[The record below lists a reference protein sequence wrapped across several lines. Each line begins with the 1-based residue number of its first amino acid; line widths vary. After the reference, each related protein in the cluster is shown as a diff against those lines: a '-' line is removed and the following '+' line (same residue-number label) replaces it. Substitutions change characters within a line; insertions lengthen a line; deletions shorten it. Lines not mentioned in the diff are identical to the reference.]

1 MIDTE
6 AILQIIWLVGL
17 IGSIILMM
25 IATMWSAENRNDAH
39 LKVMCSHS
47 LDEALHHQNDWNKW
61 ARITMSLLYSAMAL
75 SIISLIAIISAIL
88 V

>member
-1 MIDTE
+1 ME
-6 AILQIIWLVGL
+6 AILRIIWFVGL
-17 IGSIILMM
+17 IGSIILAM

-39 LKVMCSHS
+39 FKAMNCKSREEFLCHRN
-47 LDEALHHQNDWNKW
+47 EWNKW

-75 SIISLIAIISAIL
+75 SIISIIAIISAMF